1 MQGIIPGENLTG
13 RIDAI
18 QLENIEKITGQMKN
32 SICRVYGY
40 VMGTGFFCKIPYK
53 DKCIPVLIT
62 SYDLINDDF
71 LNNHEKIEISFN
83 DGNKNDEIK
92 INKNS
97 KLYSSE
103 INEFNIMIIKLE
115 EEKNIYQYLELDE
128 QLFDEYSEE
137 IYKDKS
143 IYTLHY
149 PKDDNKVCVSFGYG
163 IKKYD
168 EYYFKHQ
175 CNIGLCSSGA
185 PILNLKTNKIIGIYS
200 EATSHNLCET
210 IYNMSILLKYPLN
223 KLNGKEAKPLKKN
236 KEEKELKKENN
247 INNELVNEIKIAVK
261 INEND
266 INKAIYFLDNT
277 DFTDDKGIDYFNNNL
292 KELNELNT
300 ELYINDKKYGFKKY
314 FYPDKEGIYIIK
326 LKFNI
331 NIKDLSFMFAGCRNI
346 LNIDLSSFQDTKN
359 VNNMSDMFGSCIS
372 LTSLPDISEWDTKN
386 VNNMHAMFS
395 CCTALESL
403 PDISEWDTK
412 NVNDMSFMF
421 DFCNSLQSLPDISKW
436 DTKNVNNMSNMFH
449 CCNKLKSLPDISKW
463 DVKNVNDFSGM
474 FCVCRSLKSFPD
486 IDKWDTKNANNM
498 CCMFDGCDSLESLPD
513 ISKWDVKNVN
523 NMCCMFR
530 YCKLLKSLP
539 DISKWDTRNVNNMN
553 GMFHGCK
560 SLEKIPDKFD

>member
-1 MQGIIPGENLTG
+1 MQVISQGENSRG
-13 RIDAI
+13 KIDAI

-62 SYDLINDDF
+62 SYALINDDY
-71 LNNHEKIEISFN
+71 LNHYKNIEISFD
-83 DGNKNDEIK
+83 DGNKRDEIK

-97 KLYSSE
+97 KIYSSDT
-103 INEFNIMIIKLE
+103 NEFNIMIIKLE

-128 QLFDEYSEE
+128 HLFDEYSEE

-143 IYTLHY
+143 IYMLHY

-163 IKKYD
+163 IKKCD
-168 EYYFKHQ
+168 EYYFKHL
-175 CNIGLCSSGA
+175 CNIGYCSSGA
-185 PILNLKTNKIIGIYS
+185 PILNLKTNKIIGIYNQ
-200 EATSHNLCET
+200 ATSHNLYEA
-210 IYNMSILLKYPLN
+210 IYDLSTLLKYPLN
-223 KLNGKEAKPLKKN
+223 KLNGKEIKPIKKI
-236 KEEKELKKENN
+236 KMEKKIKKENN

-261 INEND
+261 ISEYD
-266 INKAIYFLDNT
+266 INNAIYFLDNT
-277 DFTDDKGIDYFNNNL
+277 DFTDDKGIEYFHNNL
-292 KELNELNT
+292 KELNESNT

-314 FYPDKEGIYIIK
+314 FIPDKEGIYIIK

-346 LNIDLSSFQDTKN
+346 FDIDLSSFQDTKN
-359 VNNMSDMFGSCIS
+359 VNNMRNMFGGCIS
-372 LTSLPDISEWDTKN
+372 LESLQDIFEWDTKN
-386 VNNMHAMFS
+386 VKNMHSMFS
-395 CCTALESL
+395 CCRALESL
-403 PDISEWDTK
+403 PDISEWDTE

-421 DFCNSLQSLPDISKW
+421 DSCNSLQSLPDISKW

-463 DVKNVNDFSGM
+463 DTRNVNDFSGM
-474 FCVCRSLKSFPD
+474 FCVCSLLKSFPD

-498 CCMFDGCDSLESLPD
+498 CYMFDGCDSLESLPD
-513 ISKWDVKNVN
+513 ISKWDTKNVN

-530 YCKLLKSLP
+530 YCKSLVSLP
-539 DISKWDTRNVNNMN
+539 DISKWDTKNVKNFK
-553 GMFHGCK
+553 GMFYGCF
-560 SLEKIPDKFD
+560 SLEKIPNFD